1 VTTPSNAG
9 APGAPTASRGVAGA
23 VVGGRYTLTAPIGA
37 GGMGAVWR
45 AHDDLLRR
53 DVAIKEV
60 LLPPGIPPDDQAAM
74 YERTLREARAA
85 AGLSHPSVVRV
96 YDVVTDTGRPWIVME
111 LLTARS
117 LADLVRDDGP
127 LPSRALAKIGL
138 SLLGALE
145 AAHRAGVLHRD
156 VKPANVLIC
165 SDGRCVLTDFGVAR
179 IMDDSSAAL
188 TSPGMVLG
196 SPQYMSPERALGATF
211 GPPSDL
217 FSLGVTL
224 YTAAEGRP
232 PFDRGDPL
240 ATMHAVVYEDPEPPR
255 RSPDL
260 APVLMGLLDK
270 DPQRRWD
277 VERTR
282 AGLRTILAGS
292 PAAATATAETAPLP
306 HRGHGTPTGH
316 GGHGGPPGGPVGH
329 GGMGGPGGP
338 ASPYPGMPI
347 SGAPMSA
354 QPMSG
359 APMSGQPMSG
369 PPVSGGPVS
378 GAAGYPP
385 PGGPNATQAM
395 PHPASGMGQG
405 AQMQG
410 AQMRPGRASVG
421 VPQAGDPAGYDYGYQ
436 SGPGGP
442 VGHGHGGHGAVAG
455 GGQAGDGLLG
465 KLLNRRRLGPLLFA
479 AGAGVVALVLVLVA
493 VGAAAGWFS
502 GGGPKKHGG
511 ASPGPTNVQVYT
523 DPHGF
528 SADLPNSWKASQPS
542 GDTTYFV
549 QFTDPA
555 DEGAWIRMQMDNA
568 GKRTAEAF
576 LRSAGN
582 GLAGNKK
589 TYTGYQEVGL
599 QTGLRLGGRPA
610 AQLEY
615 ELTVKSSGQH
625 RHALWLATVSGGKV
639 YEVYMSVP
647 ESRFAAEKPVFD
659 QAVSTFKFS

>member
-1 VTTPSNAG
+1 MTTPSNAG
-9 APGAPTASRGVAGA
+9 APGAPAPTASRGVAGA

-60 LLPPGIPPDDQAAM
+60 LLPPGVPPDDQAAM

-96 YDVVTDTGRPWIVME
+96 YDVVTDNGRPWIVME
-111 LLTARS
+111 LLAARS

-165 SDGRCVLTDFGVAR
+165 NDGRCVLTDFGVAR

-282 AGLRTILAGS
+282 AGLRAILAGS
-292 PAAATATAETAPLP
+292 AAAAVATAETSPLP
-306 HRGHGTPTGH
+306 QRSGPPVQS
-316 GGHGGPPGGPVGH
+316 GPPGMPGMPGAA
-329 GGMGGPGGP
+329 GMGGPAGGHGP
-338 ASPYPGMPI
+338 LGVPYPGVPVSGGSMP
-347 SGAPMSA
+347 G

-359 APMSGQPMSG
+359 QPMSGQPMSGQPMSG
-369 PPVSGGPVS
+369 PPMPVSGG
-378 GAAGYPP
+378 GYPP
-385 PGGPNATQAM
+385 PASGPNATQAM
-395 PHPASGMGQG
+395 PAPMSGGGQPG
-405 AQMQG
+405 G
-410 AQMRPGRASVG
+410 MRPGRAQVGLPQQGGLQGYDQGYEQGYDQGGYGHPAHGAPHG
-421 VPQAGDPAGYDYGYQ
+421 VPHQAGET
-436 SGPGGP
+436 
-442 VGHGHGGHGAVAG
+442 
-455 GGQAGDGLLG
+455 LLG
-465 KLLNRRRLGPLLFA
+465 RLFPRRRRGPLLFA

-493 VGAAAGWFS
+493 VGAAAGWF
-502 GGGPKKHGG
+502 GGGNAKKHAR
-511 ASPGPTNVQVYT
+511 ASATPTNVQVYT
-523 DPHGF
+523 DTNGF
-528 SADLPNSWKASQPS
+528 SVDVPKNWTNTQDT
-542 GDTTYFV
+542 GTTYFV
-549 QFTDPA
+549 QFSDPA
-555 DEGAWIRMQMDNA
+555 AKGAWVRMQMDNA

-576 LRSAGN
+576 LRSAAS
-582 GLAGNKK
+582 GLSGNK
-589 TYTGYQEVGL
+589 TYADFQQVALGSGFQ
-599 QTGLRLGGRPA
+599 LGGRPA

-615 ELTVKSSGQH
+615 TLTVASSGQH
-625 RHALWLATVSGGKV
+625 RHALWRATVSGGKV

-647 ESRFAAEKPVFD
+647 ETMYAQDKPVFE
-659 QAVSTFKFS
+659 QAVKTFKFS